1 MKMEDG
7 KSSNFDL
14 LFKQVSLMDKQELQ
28 TKRDQ
33 LAKDKEAFARMRSE
47 LNQARQMVAPVKPLM
62 KVNAESGLEP
72 AEKIAAMRA
81 VLFGR

>member
-1 MKMEDG
+1 MKMED
-7 KSSNFDL
+7 KKLRDFDL

-33 LAKDKEAFARMRSE
+33 LAKEKQEFARMRAE
-47 LNQARQMVAPVKPLM
+47 LNQARQMVASVKPLT
-62 KVNAESGLEP
+62 KVNAQFGLKP

-81 VLFGR
+81 VLFGG